1 MKQAR
6 NPSPELL
13 KFLDVYDPQVVSL
26 TLALRDLVFE
36 EAPDANEVVYDGEYT
51 VAMHFTPTARY
62 QDAFCLIA
70 VFTNHVNLQ
79 LNRGAELP
87 DPKKKLMGTGRL
99 MRHIKVEDWDD
110 LNQPHVREFLR
121 AALKHADYKRA
132 VKQGGEEMNRTIVQ
146 KFEGAKRR
154 PGEMETK

>member
-1 MKQAR
+1 MKQERTA
-6 NPSPELL
+6 SPELL
-13 KFLDVYDPQVVSL
+13 KFLDAYDPQVVSL

-70 VFTNHVNLQ
+70 VFTKHINLQ

-87 DPKKKLMGTGRL
+87 DPKKKLEGTGRL

-121 AALKHADYKRA
+121 AALKHADYTRA
-132 VKQGGEEMNRTIVQ
+132 VNKRGAEVNPTILQ
-146 KFEGAKRR
+146 QFKAAK
-154 PGEMETK
+154 PSPLPYK